1 MYQTCTLLSR
11 YQTGRVGKDGSAPEY
26 LIDLPI
32 DKDKFTYFPTI
43 GYLVNV
49 IVDPC
54 RGHAHD
60 CCMDQ
65 FGRATRSQNM
75 F

>member
-1 MYQTCTLLSR
+1 MAALTLR

-32 DKDKFTYFPTI
+32 DKDQFSYFPTI

-54 RGHAHD
+54 RGHEHD
-60 CCMDQ
+60 CCMDR
-65 FGRATRSQNM
+65 FGTATRGAP
-75 F
+75 